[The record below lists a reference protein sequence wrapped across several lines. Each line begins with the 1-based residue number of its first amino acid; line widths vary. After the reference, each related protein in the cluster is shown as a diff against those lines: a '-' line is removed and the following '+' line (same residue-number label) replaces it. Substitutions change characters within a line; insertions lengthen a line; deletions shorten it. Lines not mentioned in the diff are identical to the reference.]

1 MSGDNVA
8 EVQQEAAPVDDG
20 PREIVFEQQE
30 QAAETKAPEAKT
42 ETEAAG
48 LEEEKQPEE
57 KPRNSMQERM
67 DEITR
72 ARREAEREAEY
83 WKARA
88 KAGDQPAQKADPE
101 GRPARDTY
109 QSDEDYL
116 EALADWKVDQRLSKK
131 EAETTAKQ
139 AGEARATSWN
149 TKLESARA
157 EFADHQAVLDACDK
171 QINVNVSDALLE
183 HEHGAKVAYELA
195 KNPDLIDKLN
205 GMSATQAAFEVA
217 KIGAKFDKAPEAA
230 TPSPK
235 PAAVSRAPAP
245 AASKVGSSR
254 STAPSPEEM
263 TMDEYVAWRKTN
275 GAR

>member
-8 EVQQEAAPVDDG
+8 EVTQEAAPADEG
-20 PREIVFEQQE
+20 PREIVFAQQE
-30 QAAETKAPEAKT
+30 EAAPAPEAKA
-42 ETEAAG
+42 EPEADAAG

-88 KAGDQPAQKADPE
+88 KAGDQPAPKADPE
-101 GRPARDTY
+101 GRPARDAY
-109 QSDEDYL
+109 ESDDQYL

-149 TKLESARA
+149 AKLEAARA
-157 EFADHQAVLDACDK
+157 EFPDHQAVLDSSDK
-171 QINVNVSDALLE
+171 EIRMDILDTLQE

-195 KNPDLIDKLN
+195 KNPELIDKLN

-217 KIGAKFDKAPEAA
+217 KIGAKFDKAPEASA
-230 TPSPK
+230 PSPK
-235 PAAVSRAPAP
+235 PAAVSKAPAP

-254 STAPSPEEM
+254 STATAPEDM
-263 TMDEYVAWRKTN
+263 PMAEYVEWRKKH
-275 GAR
+275 GAY

>member
-8 EVQQEAAPVDDG
+8 DVQQEAAPTEDG
-20 PREIVFEQQE
+20 PREIVFDQPE
-30 QAAETKAPEAKT
+30 QAVETKAPEAKT
-42 ETEAAG
+42 EVEAAG
-48 LEEEKQPEE
+48 LEEDQQPEA
-57 KPRNSMQERM
+57 KPKNGMQERM

-88 KAGDQPAQKADPE
+88 KAGDQPAPKADPD
-101 GRPARDTY
+101 GRPARDAY
-109 QSDEDYL
+109 HSDEDYL
-116 EALADWKVDQRLSKK
+116 EAVADWKVDQRLSKRDA
-131 EAETTAKQ
+131 EATAKQ

-171 QINVNVSDALLE
+171 QIHTQVSDALLE

-217 KIGAKFDKAPEAA
+217 KIGAKFDKAPESA

-235 PAAVSRAPAP
+235 PAAVSKAPAP

-263 TMDEYVAWRKTN
+263 SMPEYVEWRKTQ